1 MNRVDER
8 DAYIGIGSNLD
19 DPERQVRSAIAD
31 LAHLPESRLLRASR
45 LFRTAPWGRTDQP
58 AFVNAAAVVATR
70 LSPRALLDALLAI
83 ERAHGRH
90 RDGTRWGPRV
100 LDLDILLFGDM
111 RIAEPGLD
119 VPHPHLAERAFVLL
133 PLADLA
139 PGLFVPGQCR
149 ISELLDNVDTHG
161 SEPLPETHAP

>member
-58 AFVNAAAVVATR
+58 AFINAAAVVATR

-139 PGLFVPGQCR
+139 PGLFVPGQGR

-161 SEPLPETHAP
+161 SEPLPETRAP